1 MTLREAVVWGAG
13 ALRAM
18 PEISENAMRDA
29 ELLLLH
35 QLSLTRAEL
44 RAYPERELPA
54 ESWELYRT
62 RIARRLRMEPVQYI
76 TGEQEF
82 YGLTLKVTPAVLIPR
97 LETELL
103 IERVLVALPAD
114 QPLHMLDVGT
124 GSGAIAVALAKH
136 LPEATITAVDL
147 SREALAVAGSNAETH
162 GVASRIRFVESDLLG
177 ALAGERFDVVVSNP
191 PYVPLVERESLHPE
205 VREHEPALALFAG
218 ETGVDVYQRLIPEA
232 WNGLQPSGLLALE
245 IGFGQGDRIAALLGK
260 WRDVSFYEDL
270 QGIPRVVL
278 ARRPD

>member
-18 PEISENAMRDA
+18 PEISGNAMRDA

-44 RAYPERELPA
+44 RAHPERELSA
-54 ESWELYRT
+54 DAWEMYRM
-62 RIARRLRMEPVQYI
+62 RIVRRLDMEPVQYI

-82 YGLTLKVTPAVLIPR
+82 YGLRLKVTSAVLIPR
-97 LETELL
+97 PETELL
-103 IERVLVALPAD
+103 VERVLAALPRERS
-114 QPLHMLDVGT
+114 LRVLDVGT
-124 GSGAIAVALAKH
+124 GSGAIAIALAKH
-136 LPEATITAVDL
+136 LPDAMMTAVDI
-147 SREALAVAGSNAETH
+147 SRTALWVATSNAEAH
-162 GVASRIRFVESDLLG
+162 GVASRIRFTESDLLG

-218 ETGVDVYQRLIPEA
+218 EVGMDVYQRLIPEA
-232 WNGLQPSGLLALE
+232 WSGLQPGGLLALE
-245 IGFGQGDRIAALLGK
+245 IGFGQGDRIAALLEK